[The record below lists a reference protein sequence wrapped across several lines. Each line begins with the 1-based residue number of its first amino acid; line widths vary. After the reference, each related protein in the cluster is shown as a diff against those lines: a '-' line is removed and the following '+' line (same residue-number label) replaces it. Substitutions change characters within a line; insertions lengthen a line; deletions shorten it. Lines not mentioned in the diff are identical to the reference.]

1 MHHSTL
7 HRSLTHD
14 SRYRVLIRA
23 GSQREKCFCGS
34 SMTKWRKVRKCGEK
48 KGRQDGRQD
57 GRIGVLTEQKI
68 EVLSELDS
76 SSIDLRNS

>member
-1 MHHSTL
+1 
-7 HRSLTHD
+7 
-14 SRYRVLIRA
+14 
-23 GSQREKCFCGS
+23 
-34 SMTKWRKVRKCGEK
+34 MTKWRKVRKCGEK

-57 GRIGVLTEQKI
+57 GRIGVLKEQKI